1 MKIKF
6 NHKTQEDKD
15 VSLRPEYEVLVYGEF
30 NDEYEIY
37 VFANEQLSICEY
49 DQRSIIVT
57 ENNLESYVEANHLNY
72 GRKLLI
78 KKALLKYC
86 SNFEN
91 YGDLKTNHIWN
102 KSKTARYFV
111 SNQYQIPD
119 YFQNTVLSESY
130 KMNLIEGYLMN
141 LNNFIGIRNQTDYWE
156 DIYFNKTDEEYGF
169 LEKRFRKDMKVEN
182 FEIEKYKQ
190 IIPNFLNETIYLK
203 EPNEK
208 EIQPMVISLF
218 KLIDSIFMY
227 KIESI
232 KRVKTFYDDAIE
244 IEYGG
249 NYYSI
254 NKIWGS

>member
-1 MKIKF
+1 VKIKF
-6 NHKTQEDKD
+6 NHKTIVNKD
-15 VSLRPEYEVLVYGEF
+15 ESLRPEYEVLVFGQF

-37 VFANEQLSICEY
+37 IIANEQLSICEY
-49 DQRSIIVT
+49 DQSSIIIT
-57 ENNLESYVEANHLNY
+57 DNNLESYVEANYLNY

-78 KKALLKYC
+78 KKSLLKYC

-111 SNQYQIPD
+111 SNQYEIPPN
-119 YFQNTVLSESY
+119 FKETVLSEKY

-141 LNNFIGIRNQTDYWE
+141 LNNFIGIRNQTDYFE
-156 DIYFNKTDEEYGF
+156 DIYFNKSNEEFGF
-169 LEKRFRKDMKVEN
+169 LETRFQKDMK
-182 FEIEKYKQ
+182 IEKLRLEDYKQ
-190 IIPNFLNETIYLK
+190 IIQNFLNETIYIK

-208 EIQPMVISLF
+208 ETQPMVKSLF
-218 KLIDSIFMY
+218 KLIDSLFMH

-232 KRVKTFYDDAIE
+232 KRVKTFYHDAIE